1 MNTIRLMLQIRF
13 EAFFDWPIKCFEAFI
28 TSSELLSVFCVCVC
42 VFLISRL
49 IAILDSNFIL
59 IM

>member
-42 VFLISRL
+42 VFDLSPDCDTR
-49 IAILDSNFIL
+49 
-59 IM
+59 